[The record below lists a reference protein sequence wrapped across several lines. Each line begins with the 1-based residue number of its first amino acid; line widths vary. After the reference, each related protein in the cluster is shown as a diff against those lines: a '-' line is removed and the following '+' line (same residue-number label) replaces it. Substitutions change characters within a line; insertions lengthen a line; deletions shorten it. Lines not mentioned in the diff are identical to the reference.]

1 MYSRILVKL
10 SGEAMA
16 AAGKNGILDDKALLN
31 TAKAI
36 KSIYDLGAQV
46 SIVIGAGNIC
56 RGAIIEKIGINR
68 VTGDYMGMLG
78 TTINCFALSEALK
91 NLGLK
96 AVVLSA
102 IRIESFCEK
111 YSPKIA
117 RKYLKKGYITLFAA
131 GTGKPYFTTDTCAS
145 LRAIEINANAILIAK
160 NGVDGVYDSDP
171 RINKKAKMFKEIT
184 CSEIIK
190 RKLQV
195 MDLSA
200 IKMLKDKDID
210 IRVFNMAKPSN
221 FIKVTKGENVGTIVK
236 KG

>member
-1 MYSRILVKL
+1 M
-10 SGEAMA
+10 
-16 AAGKNGILDDKALLN
+16 
-31 TAKAI
+31 
-36 KSIYDLGAQV
+36 
-46 SIVIGAGNIC
+46 
-56 RGAIIEKIGINR
+56 
-68 VTGDYMGMLG
+68 
-78 TTINCFALSEALK
+78 
-91 NLGLK
+91 
-96 AVVLSA
+96 
-102 IRIESFCEK
+102 
-111 YSPKIA
+111 
-117 RKYLKKGYITLFAA
+117 KKGYITLFAA

-171 RINKKAKMFKEIT
+171 RINKKAKMYKEIT

-221 FIKVTKGENVGTIVK
+221 FIKVTKGENVGTIIK